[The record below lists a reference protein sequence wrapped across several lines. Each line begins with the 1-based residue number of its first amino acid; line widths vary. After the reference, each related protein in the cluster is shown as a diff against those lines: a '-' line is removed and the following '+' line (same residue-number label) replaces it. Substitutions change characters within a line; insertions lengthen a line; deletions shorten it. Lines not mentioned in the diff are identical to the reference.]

1 MKKPATRSSL
11 FFTTT
16 LLVIALVLISPLYFS
31 FGQESRILNAQQ
43 AITSAKEGGKV
54 NVLYAGS
61 LISVMETK
69 VGPAFSHLGFD
80 YRTLNCKTHI
90 YYFGVIVRN
99 AKTTNFRNS
108 RGRINGCSCDCGSVH
123 RQCSKRPR

>member
-80 YRTLNCKTHI
+80 YRGEEH
-90 YYFGVIVRN
+90 
-99 AKTTNFRNS
+99 
-108 RGRINGCSCDCGSVH
+108 GSNQDANMIIDGQRSPDVFI
-123 RQCSKRPR
+123 